1 MMNLIASISAAA
13 LIMGAPLTMGLKQVP
28 TSPSVSAPAPA
39 PAAAPLTAAE
49 RSKLLKE
56 AAKALAAVKTARGK
70 FEQYSPDGS
79 YSTGQFA
86 MSRPGKV
93 RFDYDDPVPLVLVS
107 DGTTVALQDSD
118 LETTDR
124 VPLASTPLSLLLSS
138 TLDFE
143 KEAEVVDVRR
153 MGDQTNITVRD
164 KTGEM
169 DGTLTVVLADNA
181 LTGWRTVDANGGR
194 TSVMLSGVET
204 GAKLNP
210 RLFILKDFDNR

>member
-39 PAAAPLTAAE
+39 AAPLTTAE

-153 MGDQTNITVRD
+153 TGDQTNITVRD

-194 TSVMLSGVET
+194 TSVLLSGVET

>member
-39 PAAAPLTAAE
+39 ASSLTAAE

-56 AAKALAAVKTARGK
+56 AAKALASVKTARGK

-194 TSVMLSGVET
+194 TSVLLSSVET